1 MAKKHRLKEMTWIE
15 FGERL
20 KEEDPVVLLPFA
32 SQEQQGPHAPMGDYM
47 LTERIVDMVA
57 EKSGAIVAP
66 IIPFGYADYF
76 RPFAGGI
83 QFRPETFRAVIED
96 ICENFLNHGLEH
108 IVIMNGH
115 GGNIPLID
123 QSVRAIKEDR
133 NIWIPC
139 LNMWRM
145 LTPEKWKELHGE
157 RAGEAS
163 GHGGDPMTSVYL
175 HLFPELMRMDL
186 ISKEEKKTV
195 LGLPPSGLNAVKF
208 QGVDVNLPVDIDDI
222 CDSGIAGGNPTLS
235 SPEIGQQIVE
245 YIVGFSVD
253 FIEYFKKQNTKT

>member
-20 KEEDPVVLLPFA
+20 EEDDPVILLPFA

-57 EKSGAIVAP
+57 AKSGAIAAP

-83 QFRPETFRAVIED
+83 QFRPETFRAVLED
-96 ICENFLNHGLEH
+96 ICENFLNHGLGR

-115 GGNIPLID
+115 GGNIALID
-123 QSVRAIKEDR
+123 QSVRAIKEDH

-139 LNMWRM
+139 LNLWRM

-175 HLFPELMRMDL
+175 HLFPDLMRMDL
-186 ISKEEKKTV
+186 IRKEERKTV
-195 LGLPPSGLNAVKF
+195 LGLPPSGLNAVEF
-208 QGVDVNLPVDIDDI
+208 QGVDVNLPLDIDDI

-235 SPEIGQQIVE
+235 SAEIGKRIVDH
-245 YIVGFSVD
+245 IVGLSVD
-253 FIEYFKKQNTKT
+253 FIEYFKKQTTKT